1 MLIQRTILQIIE
13 KKPPVKAVV
22 KSVSAEEYYYNIGEV
37 SGASRNTWHT
47 IRYCSF
53 PAKQPLKPPPH
64 MGLTSFCDVNNI
76 GIVHNQPLP
85 GNIKKI
91 PPIMHYSDSIK
102 KHSTEIITGLHYNSG
117 ER

>member
-1 MLIQRTILQIIE
+1 
-13 KKPPVKAVV
+13 
-22 KSVSAEEYYYNIGEV
+22 
-37 SGASRNTWHT
+37 
-47 IRYCSF
+47 
-53 PAKQPLKPPPH
+53 
-64 MGLTSFCDVNNI
+64 MGPTSFCDVNNI

-102 KHSTEIITGLHYNSG
+102 KHSTEIITGLRYNSG